1 MILKKDT
8 VVMISEPIPDIT
20 IDMALEMYN
29 KAKTEQEIADIYA
42 MVDNQALWL
51 AHDVD
56 DYEEETKEYENICKE
71 VDNWFELMYKIE
83 TKIAEILKNEG
94 IKIPKK
100 GRRKTIEQFMQ
111 RNGYRDGDGWWIEK

>member
-29 KAKTEQEIADIYA
+29 KAKTEQEISDIYA
-42 MVDNQALWL
+42 LVDNQALWL

-56 DYEEETKEYENICKE
+56 DYEEGTKEYENICKE

-111 RNGYRDGDGWWIEK
+111 RNGYRDGDGWWIKK